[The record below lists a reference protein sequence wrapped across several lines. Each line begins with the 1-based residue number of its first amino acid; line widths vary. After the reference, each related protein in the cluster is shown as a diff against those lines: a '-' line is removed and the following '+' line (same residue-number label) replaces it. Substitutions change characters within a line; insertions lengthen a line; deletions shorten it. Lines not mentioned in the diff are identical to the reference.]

1 MPKGAE
7 EGALA
12 TEEAGLAV
20 RRIPTLITYLKAEPS
35 IQAASSS
42 TAHWQRHD
50 QLNLW
55 IYKSITKSAIH
66 DVQS

>member
-20 RRIPTLITYLKAEPS
+20 RRIPTLITYLKAEPAV
-35 IQAASSS
+35 QAISSS
-42 TAHWQRHD
+42 TT
-50 QLNLW
+50 QLAAPRQTQPAYLRVD
-55 IYKSITKSAIH
+55 H
-66 DVQS
+66 QVGDP